1 VSRGEPPRARPA
13 ATPEERQGPLLS
25 ARKLQKSFSGPGGR
39 EIRAVVDVDLDLAE
53 GETFAIVGESGCGK
67 TTLARLLVRLIEP
80 DAGAISFCG
89 LDWLAARGAELRRRR
104 RHMQMIFQDPF
115 ASLDPRMPVEK
126 ILSEPLEIHEPELN
140 RRARRARLLEI
151 LEAVGL
157 SADLL
162 RRFPHE
168 FSGGQRQRL
177 AIARALVLR
186 PRLVVA
192 DEPVSALDV
201 SIGAQVLE
209 LLARLGSEFGLTYLL
224 ISHSLPIVA
233 QLASRIAVM
242 REGRFV
248 EAGPAE
254 MILNR
259 AEHPYTRALLSAVPV
274 LPAPG

>member
-1 VSRGEPPRARPA
+1 VSGREPPRARPA
-13 ATPEERQGPLLS
+13 APPDGGRGPLLS
-25 ARKLQKSFSGPGGR
+25 ARNLQKSFSAPGGQ
-39 EIRAVVDVDLDLAE
+39 EIRAVAGVDLDLAE
-53 GETFAIVGESGCGK
+53 RETFAIVGESGCGK
-67 TTLARLLVRLIEP
+67 TTLARLLIRLIEP
-80 DAGAISFCG
+80 DAGTISFCG
-89 LDWLAARGAELRRRR
+89 VDWLAVRGAELRRRR

-115 ASLDPRMPVEK
+115 ASLDPRMAVEK
-126 ILSEPLEIHEPELN
+126 ILSEPLEIHEPELD
-140 RRARRARLLEI
+140 RQARRARLLEI

-157 SADLL
+157 GADLL
-162 RRFPHE
+162 GRFPHE

-201 SIGAQVLE
+201 SIGAQVLA

-254 MILNR
+254 KILNR
-259 AEHPYTRALLSAVPV
+259 PEHPYTRALLAAVPV
-274 LPAPG
+274 LPSAS